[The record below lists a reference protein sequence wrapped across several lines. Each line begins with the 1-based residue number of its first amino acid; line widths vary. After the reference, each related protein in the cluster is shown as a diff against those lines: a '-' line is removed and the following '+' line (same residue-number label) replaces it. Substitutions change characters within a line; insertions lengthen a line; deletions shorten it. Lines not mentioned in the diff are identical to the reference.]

1 MTSMPETAFEW
12 QRLEQFSIDGL
23 YALLRFRQAIFVVE
37 QRSPYPDLDGLD
49 QEASHLLLRI
59 GGALAG
65 CLRLLPPPRLRIGRV
80 AVAADRRRQGLGR
93 KLMEEALARCRAR
106 HPGQPILLTAQ
117 TPLVGFYERLGF
129 SAISQPFDDFGVA
142 HVDMRLLPS

>member
-1 MTSMPETAFEW
+1 MPNIVLQW
-12 QRLEQFSIDGL
+12 QRFEQFSTAQI
-23 YALLRFRQAIFVVE
+23 YQLLRFRQAIFVVE

-49 QEASHLLLRI
+49 QEASHLSLRI
-59 GGALAG
+59 EGSLAG

-93 KLMEEALARCRAR
+93 RLMEEALARCGAR

-117 TPLVGFYERLGF
+117 LPLVAYYEGLGF
-129 SAISQPFDDFGVA
+129 LPIAQPFDDFGVA
-142 HVDMRLLPS
+142 HVEMRLLPP